1 MVALLTKIVIA
12 RSKSTMNQI
21 ARSLYLC
28 FQLELVVW
36 VLTWQLLT
44 WSFYLILTGILKWIC
59 KLWYFNS
66 KRKVLNCY
74 YAFMF

>member
-66 KRKVLNCY
+66 KNKS
-74 YAFMF
+74 

>member
-66 KRKVLNCY
+66 KKKS
-74 YAFMF
+74 